1 MSPFATLNLFHN
13 CFGYLTT
20 PSLSTTQKC
29 HKIIKIWLVAIGKI
43 LSEHV
48 KGLRLNAGRSRDGF
62 ACLLYGNLAFTSS
75 GLALKFCGKIL
86 KTTTPKNFTVL
97 KH

>member
-20 PSLSTTQKC
+20 PSSSTTQKC

-86 KTTTPKNFTVL
+86 KLLRLRILTF
-97 KH
+97 

>member
-20 PSLSTTQKC
+20 SSLSQRRN
-29 HKIIKIWLVAIGKI
+29 AI
-43 LSEHV
+43 
-48 KGLRLNAGRSRDGF
+48 
-62 ACLLYGNLAFTSS
+62 LLYGNLAFTSS
-75 GLALKFCGKIL
+75 GLALKFFGKIL